1 LTQPELESYVSAARV
16 FGWKIVMTNGV
27 FDLLHVGH
35 VRFLQAARELGD
47 ELIVAVNDDASTRRL
62 KGLCR
67 PINVL
72 ADRMAV
78 LRALRCVDRV
88 IPFSAD
94 TPERLIERMRPDILV
109 KGGDYRPEQ
118 IAGGDVVRAY
128 GGKVLALD
136 YHAGYSTTGLLNE
149 LAGPAAS

>member
-1 LTQPELESYVSAARV
+1 MTV
-16 FGWKIVMTNGV
+16 VMTNGV

-35 VRFLQAARELGD
+35 VRFLQAARALGD
-47 ELIVAVNDDASTRRL
+47 ELIVAVNDDASTARL
-62 KGLCR
+62 KPGR
-67 PINVL
+67 PINTL

-118 IAGGDVVRAY
+118 IAGRQYAGR
-128 GGKVLALD
+128 VLVLP

>member
-1 LTQPELESYVSAARV
+1 MTV
-16 FGWKIVMTNGV
+16 VMTNGV

-35 VRFLQAARELGD
+35 VRFLQAARALGD
-47 ELIVAVNDDASTRRL
+47 ELIVAVNDDASTARL
-62 KGLCR
+62 KPGR
-67 PINVL
+67 PINTL

-118 IAGGDVVRAY
+118 IAGRQYAGR
-128 GGKVLALD
+128 VLVLP
-136 YHAGYSTTGLLNE
+136 YHAGYSTTGLHE
-149 LAGPAAS
+149 RLAGPAAS

>member
-1 LTQPELESYVSAARV
+1 MPKKV
-16 FGWKIVMTNGV
+16 VMTNGV

-35 VRFLQAARELGD
+35 VRFLQAARALGD

-67 PINVL
+67 PINKL

-109 KGGDYRPEQ
+109 KGGDYKPEQ
-118 IAGGDVVRAY
+118 IAGRQYAGR
-128 GGKVLALD
+128 VLVLP
-136 YHAGYSTTGLLNE
+136 YHAGYSTTGLHE
-149 LAGPAAS
+149 RLAGPAAS